1 MMLFKVFFPVFFFD
15 SFFFFFFFFLRI
27 FFLENKYHP
36 KSHIDITSINPCQ
49 YLRKWKE
56 NMHTDYRVQKG

>member
-15 SFFFFFFFFLRI
+15 SFFFFFFFLHI

-56 NMHTDYRVQKG
+56 NMHTDYRVQKV